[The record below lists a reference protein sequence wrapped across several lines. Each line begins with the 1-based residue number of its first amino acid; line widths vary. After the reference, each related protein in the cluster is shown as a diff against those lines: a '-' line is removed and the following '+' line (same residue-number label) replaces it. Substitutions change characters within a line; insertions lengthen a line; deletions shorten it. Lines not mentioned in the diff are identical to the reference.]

1 MASPRILIVD
11 DEEAICFA
19 FCRSLAKRGYDVRAA
34 SNAVDARRLCRS
46 WRPALVFLD
55 LRLGDSDGMAL
66 LKEFKG
72 AWPELPVIMMTA
84 YGSLE
89 LVSQAMACGALDYL
103 TKPLDM
109 GRVNALVA
117 ELFASHAGDDAIV
130 EPEGG
135 FVGSSPLMQ
144 ELFSQLLR
152 MAALDAPVL
161 LSGETGTGKDL
172 AAHLL
177 HARSR
182 RHDGPFV
189 AVNCGALPENLVES
203 ELFGHCKGTFT
214 GATDD
219 KIGRCEAADRGVL
232 FLDEISELP
241 LSAQVKLLRFLD
253 HGVVERLGA
262 SRGSK
267 VDVRVI
273 AASNRDLPAAVAA
286 GQFRADLFYRLAV
299 LQVRTPPLREHPE
312 DIPALAQHILRQLDQ
327 RLQLSPDSVAAL
339 QARPW
344 PGNVRE
350 LRNALYQA
358 ATRARGDVITPANL
372 AAVMATVGSAV
383 DGASAGERSSDRL
396 LADYVESVD
405 LNSGTAMKDAVEAL
419 QRRLCERALREADGN
434 QTQAA
439 AKLGL
444 HRNSLRRLLDDLQ

>member
-1 MASPRILIVD
+1 
-11 DEEAICFA
+11 
-19 FCRSLAKRGYDVRAA
+19 
-34 SNAVDARRLCRS
+34 
-46 WRPALVFLD
+46 
-55 LRLGDSDGMAL
+55 
-66 LKEFKG
+66 
-72 AWPELPVIMMTA
+72 
-84 YGSLE
+84 
-89 LVSQAMACGALDYL
+89 
-103 TKPLDM
+103 
-109 GRVNALVA
+109 
-117 ELFASHAGDDAIV
+117 
-130 EPEGG
+130 
-135 FVGSSPLMQ
+135 
-144 ELFSQLLR
+144 
-152 MAALDAPVL
+152 
-161 LSGETGTGKDL
+161 
-172 AAHLL
+172 
-177 HARSR
+177 
-182 RHDGPFV
+182 
-189 AVNCGALPENLVES
+189 VES

-273 AASNRDLPAAVAA
+273 AASNRDLPTAVAA

-383 DGASAGERSSDRL
+383 DGASGGERSPDRL